1 MAALGY
7 RKEKV
12 VVTASPAT
20 AEAAMNQ
27 PASARRAA
35 PATKAPTVSPAA
47 IARRRSTRGPVV
59 DAASS
64 RRAALLA
71 VTSPAPGSGW
81 WAPKRRGDPGPALP
95 PDRTPPGAPGN
106 GWRRR
111 WLLRE
116 PPPG

>member
-27 PASARRAA
+27 PATARRAA

-47 IARRRSTRGPVV
+47 IARRRSTRGPVA

-71 VTSPAPGSGW
+71 VTPPAPGSGW
-81 WAPKRRGDPGPALP
+81 WGRKRRGDPGPALP

-111 WLLRE
+111 LFSRE
-116 PPPG
+116 RPP